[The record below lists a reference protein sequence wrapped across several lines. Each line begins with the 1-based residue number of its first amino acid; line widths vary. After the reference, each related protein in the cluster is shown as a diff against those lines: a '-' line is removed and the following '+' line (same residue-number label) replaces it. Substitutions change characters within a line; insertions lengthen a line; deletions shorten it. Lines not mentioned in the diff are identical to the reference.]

1 MNHGFDRSYIFLFFL
16 GDASKRLF
24 DSFSKELSLK
34 ERLVTEF
41 SRCRNRDELMVYLSL
56 WLHQPLL
63 DDNNDIVLE
72 SMLIEAEL
80 R

>member
-1 MNHGFDRSYIFLFFL
+1 M
-16 GDASKRLF
+16 
-24 DSFSKELSLK
+24 
-34 ERLVTEF
+34 TEF
-41 SRCRNRDELMVYLSL
+41 TRCRNRDELMVYLSL